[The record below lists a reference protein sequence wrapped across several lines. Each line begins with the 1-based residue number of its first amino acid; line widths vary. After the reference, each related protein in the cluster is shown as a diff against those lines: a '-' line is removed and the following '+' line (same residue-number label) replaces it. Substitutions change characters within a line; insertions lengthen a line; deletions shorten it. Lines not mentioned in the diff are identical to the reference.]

1 MWNIQYFEIQT
12 NSIGLTWMYLAPA
25 GYLLGVLSLDA
36 QVEHQNVKLPAA
48 GLLDVDAH
56 PE

>member
-1 MWNIQYFEIQT
+1 
-12 NSIGLTWMYLAPA
+12 MYLAPA
-25 GYLLGVLSLDA
+25 SYLLRVLSLDA
-36 QVEHQNVKLPAA
+36 QVEHQNVKLPAV

>member
-1 MWNIQYFEIQT
+1 
-12 NSIGLTWMYLAPA
+12 MYPAPA
-25 GYLLGVLSLDA
+25 DYLLRVLSLDA
-36 QVEHQNVKLPAA
+36 QVEHQNVKLLAA